1 MGCGGSKSSKV
12 AADNESI
19 NVKDSRNN
27 NLKDNINDQNY
38 GQKQGNKSDNK
49 SENNQNDT
57 QSPVDQKR
65 KVNLIRPG
73 QLEYIL

>member
-19 NVKDSRNN
+19 NVKDSRGNN
-27 NLKDNINDQNY
+27 PKDNMNDQN
-38 GQKQGNKSDNK
+38 GGKSQQNKSDNK
-49 SENNQNDT
+49 DDNTPART